1 MGDDLLYLLLLAA
14 TGLLLLALVAIKFS
28 HRMGMPVLLLFVG
41 MGVLVGEAGLG
52 LRYDDAELT
61 RQLGTVLL
69 AVILWEGGYTT
80 SATAI
85 RPVVSRALVLATG
98 GVLAS
103 VAITSALV
111 YVLLDVDVRTAIIFG
126 AVASSTDAAATFAI
140 LRRLPIVQRVRQT
153 LEAESGFNDPPVI
166 VLIAVVISDA
176 WFTVSPGALAV
187 SALYQL
193 LVGGLAGLI
202 IAWGGSRLLRLSALP
217 ASGLYPIGTVAIGMV
232 AFAGAG
238 VIGASGLLAC
248 YVAGLVVGNADL
260 PHRQAT
266 IGFVEALAWLAQMG
280 LFMMLGLLASPSRL
294 VDAIVPALIVGASL
308 TFVARPLS
316 VLLCLAPFRVPWREQ
331 VFISWGGLRGA
342 VPIVLA
348 AMTMTAA
355 VDQATRIFDV
365 VFLLVIVFTLVQ
377 GPTLPAMA
385 RLTGVNRPGGAIDF
399 TLESAP
405 LENAD
410 VMVLQF
416 SIPAESRLHRV
427 TIKELRLPPGAT
439 VSMIIRDGLVLVPRS
454 STYLRAGDDLV
465 MTASQA
471 HTAAVEERLKE
482 IDRAGR
488 LARWESGR
496 PDPQAPS
503 E

>member
-1 MGDDLLYLLLLAA
+1 MSDHLLYVLILAA
-14 TGLLLLALVAIKFS
+14 TGLLLAALVAIKFS
-28 HRMGMPVLLLFVG
+28 HRVGMPVLLLFVG

-61 RQLGTVLL
+61 RQVGTILL

-80 SATAI
+80 NAAAI
-85 RPVVSRALVLATG
+85 RPVALRSVVLATV

-103 VAITSALV
+103 VAITSTLV
-111 YVLLDVDVRTAIIFG
+111 FFLLDVDLRTAIILG

-140 LRRLPIVQRVRQT
+140 LRRIPIVQRVRQT

-176 WFTVSPGALAV
+176 WFAISPAAMIGTAI
-187 SALYQL
+187 YQL
-193 LVGGLAGLI
+193 VIGGLVGLV

-217 ASGLYPIGTVAIGMV
+217 ASGLYPLGTVAIGMV

-260 PHRQAT
+260 PHHRAT
-266 IGFVEALAWLAQMG
+266 MGFVEALAWLAQMS
-280 LFMMLGLLASPSRL
+280 LFTMLGLLASPARL

-308 TFVARPLS
+308 TFIARPLS
-316 VLLCLAPFRVPWREQ
+316 VALCLVPFRVPWREQ
-331 VFISWGGLRGA
+331 LFISWGGLRGA

-348 AMTMTAA
+348 AMTMTAGVA
-355 VDQATRIFDV
+355 DATRIFDV

-377 GPTLPAMA
+377 GPTLPVMA
-385 RLTGVNRPGGAIDF
+385 RWTGIHRPTTPTEV

-416 SIPAESRLHRV
+416 PVSPGSRLHRV
-427 TIKELRLPPGAT
+427 SVEELRLPDRVT
-439 VSMIIRDGLVLVPRS
+439 VSMIIREGEILVPRE
-454 STYLRAGDDLV
+454 STLLRAGDDLIL
-465 MTASQA
+465 TASHA
-471 HTAAVEERLKE
+471 DVAAVEARLRAV
-482 IDRAGR
+482 DRAGR

-496 PDPQAPS
+496 PDQKDPS
-503 E
+503 A